1 MNDIKNLE
9 PDYGTGKK
17 NLTIYVVGFIACIVL
32 TLIPFELADQF
43 SSQVKAGVP
52 TSLSFSLLLCLLFLC
67 AIIQFVVQV
76 ICFLRLSAETT
87 QGKTNIM
94 CFIFSIV
101 VVFVLVGGSVWIM
114 YHLNYNMMH

>member
-1 MNDIKNLE
+1 MSDTHNLE

-17 NLTIYVVGFIACIVL
+17 NLTIYLVGFITCIVL
-32 TLIPFELADQF
+32 TLIPFELTSHF
-43 SSQVKAGVP
+43 SSQIEKGIA
-52 TSLSFSLLLCLLFLC
+52 TSLSSALLLIILFLC
-67 AIIQFVVQV
+67 AITQFIVQV
-76 ICFLRLSAETT
+76 LCFLRLSAETI

-101 VVFVLVGGSVWIM
+101 IVFVVVGGSVWIM